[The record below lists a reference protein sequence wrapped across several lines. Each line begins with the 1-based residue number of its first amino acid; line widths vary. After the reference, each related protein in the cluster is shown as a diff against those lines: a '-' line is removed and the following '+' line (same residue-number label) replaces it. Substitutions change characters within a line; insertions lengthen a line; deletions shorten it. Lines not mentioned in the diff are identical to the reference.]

1 MIKHTLWLSMFACSS
16 AIAVNEYSEI
26 SANDAWN
33 TVSHTNGNQ
42 LFTSVPTDKDT
53 DAGVISLKVIDGNS
67 EIKFQ
72 EWPYLDGVHGAEA
85 LAILS
90 LPSGRQTLSDGTIIE
105 VGTFELGKGEQR
117 ISFLEKFEHT
127 PHIFLSGQSNN
138 NQQAYV
144 TRVHGV
150 SQHGFVAFKQGEEKS
165 SKLNEKEKVAYIA
178 IYASNNT
185 GNFDGQNFI
194 LDQVKIDHSKPTEQ
208 TYGIYLQEEKS
219 KDNEL
224 SHIVEHVNIMKFN
237 QYIFA
242 QDVTSYG
249 RDTVAPRLADD
260 FAQTPTGSSCS
271 EIKEQNPLAN
281 SGYYTIT
288 PANSAAIDVYCNMD
302 KESGGWTLFAR
313 HNISLSSVKAVD
325 AVKHD
330 DWGVMN
336 DTDWQAVRDNMQ
348 YGLMFVDSSGKVG
361 IVEKSALLNASCISL
376 PETDSLANNPAP
388 YGRIWHTETSGCSGS
403 GGDYSEAIINVGWSH
418 VYNFTGVFS
427 KWQFSGG
434 YTSSIVEY
442 YIK

>member
-67 EIKFQ
+67 ELKFQ

-194 LDQVKIDHSKPTEQ
+194 
-208 TYGIYLQEEKS
+208 
-219 KDNEL
+219 
-224 SHIVEHVNIMKFN
+224 F
-237 QYIFA
+237 
-242 QDVTSYG
+242 
-249 RDTVAPRLADD
+249 
-260 FAQTPTGSSCS
+260 
-271 EIKEQNPLAN
+271 
-281 SGYYTIT
+281 
-288 PANSAAIDVYCNMD
+288 
-302 KESGGWTLFAR
+302 
-313 HNISLSSVKAVD
+313 
-325 AVKHD
+325 
-330 DWGVMN
+330 
-336 DTDWQAVRDNMQ
+336 
-348 YGLMFVDSSGKVG
+348 
-361 IVEKSALLNASCISL
+361 
-376 PETDSLANNPAP
+376 
-388 YGRIWHTETSGCSGS
+388 
-403 GGDYSEAIINVGWSH
+403 
-418 VYNFTGVFS
+418 
-427 KWQFSGG
+427 
-434 YTSSIVEY
+434 
-442 YIK
+442 